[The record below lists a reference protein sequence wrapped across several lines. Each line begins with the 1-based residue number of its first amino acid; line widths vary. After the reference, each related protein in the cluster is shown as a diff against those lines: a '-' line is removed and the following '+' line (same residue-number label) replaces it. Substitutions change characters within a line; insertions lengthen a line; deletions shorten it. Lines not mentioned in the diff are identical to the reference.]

1 MNKKI
6 HADLLNPTEDKTE
19 TRSDNVKNN
28 WSDSLALISKY
39 LDSVHT
45 IHKGVAKQKKASDT
59 CSIPRGSAIAKI
71 VGFNCKR
78 LDTFEDEVTM
88 YVFEEMVDGKKLTE
102 IINTT
107 HENVKYLPGHKLPE
121 NVVAV
126 PDVVEASKNADILIF
141 VVPHQF
147 IQNLAGA
154 MLGKIKPTAVGLSL
168 IKVIFFN

>member
-1 MNKKI
+1 MQIGFDIGILGRRPCYLKGRT
-6 HADLLNPTEDKTE
+6 P
-19 TRSDNVKNN
+19 
-28 WSDSLALISKY
+28 LAKY
-39 LDSVHT
+39 
-45 IHKGVAKQKKASDT
+45 KKASILT
-59 CSIPRGSAIAKI
+59 PVSILRGSAIAKI

-78 LDTFEDEVTM
+78 LDSFEDEVTM
-88 YVFEEMVDGKKLTE
+88 YVFEEMVNGKKLTE

-121 NVVAV
+121 NVLAV

-168 IKVIFFN
+168 IKV